1 MKKMLKK
8 TLYSMGYHLT
18 RIDGTPSIPIEL
30 NVEENRIVNYVRVNN
45 LSMCSTNNLFTTAIA
60 AKYIAQNNIV
70 GDFVECGVFRG
81 GNAIIAAKIFK
92 LYKSENK
99 VYLFDT
105 FTGMSEPGKY
115 DVKTS
120 TKSPA
125 QNKYLVTKKEDYT
138 NWAYASIEEV
148 RESFKKLSLLD
159 SKVIFV
165 KGKVEET
172 LIQANQLPNAIS
184 FLRLD
189 TDWYESTKKELEVLY
204 EKLILGGILVIDDY
218 ANWNGV
224 RKAVDEFF
232 KELAPPMFFTL
243 IDKGARIGIKIAEK

>member
-8 TLYSMGYHLT
+8 KLYSMGYHLT
-18 RIDGTPSIPIEL
+18 RIDETPSTPIEL
-30 NVEENRIVNYVRVNN
+30 NVEENRIINYVRANN
-45 LSMCSTNNLFTTAIA
+45 LSMCSTNNLYTTAIA
-60 AKYIAQNNIV
+60 AKHIAQKKIV

-92 LYKSENK
+92 MYESENK

-105 FTGMSEPGKY
+105 FTGMPEPGKY

-120 TKSPA
+120 TQAPA
-125 QNKYLVTKKEDYT
+125 QDKYSVVKKSEYT

-148 RESFKKLSLLD
+148 KENFKKLSLLD
-159 SKVIFV
+159 SNIIFI
-165 KGKVEET
+165 KGKVEDT
-172 LIQANQLPNAIS
+172 LFQVNQLPDTIS

-189 TDWYESTKKELEVLY
+189 TDWYESTKKELEILY
-204 EKLILGGILVIDDY
+204 EKLIPGGILVIDDY

-232 KELAPPMFFTL
+232 KELAPPIFFTL
-243 IDKGARIGIKIAEK
+243 IDKGARIGIKIAKK

>member
-1 MKKMLKK
+1 
-8 TLYSMGYHLT
+8 MGYHLT
-18 RIDGTPSIPIEL
+18 RIDGTPSSPIEL
-30 NVEENRIVNYVRVNN
+30 NIEENRIVNYVRSNN
-45 LSMCSTNNLFTTAIA
+45 LSMCSTNNLYTTAIA

-92 LYKSENK
+92 MYKSENK

-125 QNKYLVTKKEDYT
+125 QNKYSASKKEGYN

-148 RESFKKLSLLD
+148 KENFKKLNLFD
-159 SKVIFV
+159 SNVIFI
-165 KGKVEET
+165 KGKVEDT
-172 LIQANQLPNAIS
+172 LVQANQLPNAIS

-189 TDWYESTKKELEVLY
+189 TDWYESTKIELDILY
-204 EKLILGGILVIDDY
+204 EKLIPGGILVIDDY

-232 KELAPPMFFTL
+232 KELVPPIFFTL
-243 IDKGARIGIKIAEK
+243 IDKGARIGVKVGKNIRGKA

>member
-18 RIDGTPSIPIEL
+18 RIDRTPSTPIEL

-138 NWAYASIEEV
+138 I
-148 RESFKKLSLLD
+148 K
-159 SKVIFV
+159 
-165 KGKVEET
+165 
-172 LIQANQLPNAIS
+172 
-184 FLRLD
+184 
-189 TDWYESTKKELEVLY
+189 
-204 EKLILGGILVIDDY
+204 
-218 ANWNGV
+218 
-224 RKAVDEFF
+224 RK
-232 KELAPPMFFTL
+232 
-243 IDKGARIGIKIAEK
+243 

>member
-1 MKKMLKK
+1 
-8 TLYSMGYHLT
+8 MGYHLT
-18 RIDGTPSIPIEL
+18 RIDGTPSSPIEL
-30 NVEENRIVNYVRVNN
+30 NIEENRIVNYVRSNN
-45 LSMCSTNNLFTTAIA
+45 LSMCSTNNLYTTAIA

-70 GDFVECGVFRG
+70 GDFVEWGVFRG

-92 LYKSENK
+92 MYKSENK

-125 QNKYLVTKKEDYT
+125 QNKYSASKKEGYN

-148 RESFKKLSLLD
+148 KENFKKLNLFD
-159 SKVIFV
+159 SNVIFI
-165 KGKVEET
+165 KGKVEDT
-172 LIQANQLPNAIS
+172 LVQANQLPNAIS

-189 TDWYESTKKELEVLY
+189 TDWYESTKIELDILY
-204 EKLILGGILVIDDY
+204 EKLIPGGILVIDDY

-232 KELAPPMFFTL
+232 KELVPPIFFTL
-243 IDKGARIGIKIAEK
+243 IDKGARIGVKVGKNIRGKA

>member
-18 RIDGTPSIPIEL
+18 RIDGTLSAPIEL

-45 LSMCSTNNLFTTAIA
+45 LSMCSTNNLYTTAIA

-92 LYKSENK
+92 MYKSENK

-125 QNKYLVTKKEDYT
+125 QNKYQLLKKEEYT

-148 RESFKKLSLLD
+148 QESFKKLRLD
-159 SKVIFV
+159 SNIIFI
-165 KGKVEET
+165 KGKVEDT
-172 LIQANQLPNAIS
+172 LTQANQLPSAIS

-189 TDWYESTKKELEVLY
+189 TDWYESTKKELETLY
-204 EKLILGGILVIDDY
+204 EKLIPGGILVIDDY

-224 RKAVDEFF
+224 KKAVDEFF
-232 KELAPPMFFTL
+232 EELAPPIFFTL
-243 IDKGARIGIKIAEK
+243 IDEGARIGVKIAKK